1 MRGLADKTRERL
13 GYAAVGHGHETRCA
27 RTCPTG
33 PWPTGPQHRLDT
45 RSWLTRFGRTTVV
58 HTVEAIGERLK
69 SGPRESQVTV
79 AGWRLDRIAGGGDV
93 AASIAGAMDN

>member
-13 GYAAVGHGHETRCA
+13 GYAAVGHGHETRCV

-33 PWPTGPQHRLDT
+33 PWPGGSTTPT
-45 RSWLTRFGRTTVV
+45 RYQVVVTRFGRTTVV
-58 HTVEAIGERLK
+58 HAVEAIGERLR

>member
-1 MRGLADKTRERL
+1 MRLWVTGMKP
-13 GYAAVGHGHETRCA
+13 GA
-27 RTCPTG
+27 RAPVRRDRG
-33 PWPTGPQHRLDT
+33 RAGPQHRLDT

-58 HTVEAIGERLK
+58 HAVHAVEAIGERLR